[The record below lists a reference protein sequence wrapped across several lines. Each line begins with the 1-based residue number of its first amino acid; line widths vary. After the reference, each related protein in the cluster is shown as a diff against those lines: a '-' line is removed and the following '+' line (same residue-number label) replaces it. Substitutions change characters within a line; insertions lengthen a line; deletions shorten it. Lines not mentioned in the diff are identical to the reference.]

1 METAIG
7 VFDSRDRAEEALKD
21 LLRHS
26 VPQESIVFVTRS
38 ENEAVTV
45 ARELDAYG
53 EGFVREAA
61 GTPTLLTVPARARI
75 RTGYWSNCA
84 AWAWWRS

>member
-26 VPQESIVFVTRS
+26 VLQESIVFVTRS

-45 ARELDAYG
+45 GRELDAYG
-53 EGFVREAA
+53 EGFLREAA
-61 GTPTLLTVPARARI
+61 GTPTLITVPARACI